1 MDPCGYCPDVN
12 GLAGRL
18 ARGEFREFHGLGID
32 AKFRRLSAPEPGV
45 ELVGGK
51 EVPEPGMGGH
61 RVCADRGMGWLK
73 RMTNGLHGSHRDRL
87 PHRRGQIFPNWGKTR
102 RPRSIISGGFHRGT
116 PGMSGRMPA
125 GRHDRQGHFRPD
137 RCHDD
142 AGRQEGAVRRRT
154 RSPTTSGGR
163 FPPGADA
170 AREATPRQ
178 KGGW

>member
-1 MDPCGYCPDVN
+1 MQRIIPQFQRMNCYLLLPVTGSCH
-12 GLAGRL
+12 LAKCRSS
-18 ARGEFREFHGLGID
+18 
-32 AKFRRLSAPEPGV
+32 RRYLPMTLVISYPGV
-45 ELVGGK
+45 RSIDGRTPAGAARWTTAPKVRSGS
-51 EVPEPGMGGH
+51 
-61 RVCADRGMGWLK
+61 
-73 RMTNGLHGSHRDRL
+73 SHRDRL
-87 PHRRGQIFPNWGKTR
+87 PHRRGRIFPNWGKNW
-102 RPRSIISGGFHRGT
+102 PPWSIVSGGFHRGT
-116 PGMSGRMPA
+116 SGSSGRMPA